1 MFGTKNAFFRR
12 GSSKAG
18 TIACLVLM
26 LALVMPP
33 LPDVSAAEAY
43 DASII
48 AVSSPRQLAPGQAS
62 TVSVTVK
69 NIGALTWSNGGK
81 NYVSIYSYDW
91 NRRTEANSVLASPG
105 WENAMRPARLP
116 VSSLAPGQTTTF
128 TFPLK
133 APSSP
138 GTYSSDFLLV
148 AEGLRRMGNGRFTL
162 RLDVKHGVV
171 TPAASLAAAP
181 VTTVESDSNAADDI
195 AVGST
200 KWRAEVAS
208 MSGSSW
214 QINMEENAF
223 ITLKFKN
230 AGTETWKKDGASY
243 ISLYSVNGN
252 KERESA
258 FRDLSWKGN
267 QAARLVE
274 SEVKPG
280 QIGTIKVELRA
291 PRSPGAYRE
300 EFMLAAEDTAWISG
314 GRVLL
319 PIVVPVTSE
328 FIASAP
334 AGFNANEVLSQ
345 SSGQRKGI
353 YTATL
358 LLRSTDAVSLPGN
371 ERQQI
376 TVGFKN
382 TGNVP
387 WNMRALKVRE
397 VVSTSSGSSA
407 SARDESWR
415 DISTPVQV
423 LGVTNP
429 GEIGFLTFFIK
440 APVKK
445 GSYTARFQLHAD
457 QNPVEG
463 GLIDIPI
470 TVTADGV
477 ITPEPKPAPTNPTP
491 SSPSTPPAPSIYT
504 PQPLSGDEST
514 LPAEPMI
521 RTGIFATT
529 DDKMVVTATF
539 APLEVRSGGP
549 SGAVVCIVPLN
560 RSVTVSYDRAAKLYR
575 VSGECTAQSSTW
587 YVVHAQDH
595 LSPME
600 MSDFSRP
607 VAWLPGAND
616 NTFRANLELRY
627 APAVDQVWVINELP
641 VEWYLKGIAET
652 SNVSPP
658 QYQRALLTGA
668 RTYAMYH
675 VQRQTKHAARHFT
688 VDATY
693 DQVYRGYG
701 AEARS
706 PNIVAAVDATRGQI
720 VTYDGK
726 LAITPYF
733 SRSDGRTRDWTE
745 VWGGGPYPWLVSVPV
760 PHDVGKTLWGHGV
773 GLSATGAL
781 QMDAK
786 DGASYQQILSHFYRG
801 TELRRVYK

>member
-1 MFGTKNAFFRR
+1 
-12 GSSKAG
+12 
-18 TIACLVLM
+18 
-26 LALVMPP
+26 MPP
-33 LPDVSAAEAY
+33 LPATSAAESY

-48 AVSSPRQLAPGQAS
+48 AVSAPKQLAPGQMS
-62 TVSVTVK
+62 VVSVTVK
-69 NIGALTWSNGGK
+69 NIGTLTWSNGGK

-91 NRRTEANSVLASPG
+91 DRRTEANSVLASPG

-116 VSSLAPGQTTTF
+116 VSSLAPGQTAIF

-133 APSSP
+133 APSAP
-138 GTYSSDFLLV
+138 GVYSSDFLLV

-162 RLDVKHGVV
+162 RLDVKHGIV
-171 TPAASLAAAP
+171 TPTATLIAAP
-181 VTTVESDSNAADDI
+181 VPVVEPSSSDTGEI
-195 AVGST
+195 ATGST
-200 KWRAEVAS
+200 KWRAELVS
-208 MSGSSW
+208 MSGSEW
-214 QINMEENAF
+214 QINMEENTF
-223 ITLKFKN
+223 VTLTFKN
-230 AGTETWKKDGASY
+230 VGTETWKKDGASY
-243 ISLYSVNGN
+243 ISVYSVNGN
-252 KERESA
+252 KERESP
-258 FRDLSWKGN
+258 FRDKSWNGN
-267 QAARLVE
+267 QAARLIE

-280 QIGTIKVELRA
+280 QIGTVKIEIRA
-291 PRSPGAYRE
+291 PRSPGSYRE

-319 PIVVPVTSE
+319 PIIVPITSE

-334 AGFNANEVLSQ
+334 PGFNANEVLSQ
-345 SSGQRKGI
+345 SASRRNGI

-358 LLRSTDAVSLPGN
+358 LLRSTDRLSLPGD
-371 ERQQI
+371 ERQQV
-376 TVGFKN
+376 TLGFKN
-382 TGNVP
+382 TSNVP
-387 WNMRALKVRE
+387 WNMRALKAQD
-397 VVSTSSGSSA
+397 GMM
-407 SARDESWR
+407 RDDSWR
-415 DISTPVQV
+415 DLSTPVQV

-445 GSYTARFQLHAD
+445 GVYTASFQLQAD
-457 QNPVEG
+457 NNVVEG
-463 GLIDIPI
+463 GMIDIPI
-470 TVTADGV
+470 TVTSDGV
-477 ITPEPKPAPTNPTP
+477 ITPEPKPVPVTPP

-504 PQPLSGDEST
+504 PQPLTGDESS

-521 RTGIFATT
+521 RAGIFATA
-529 DDKMVVTATF
+529 DDKMVVTAKF

-549 SGAVVCIVPLN
+549 AGSVICVVPLQ

-575 VSGECTAQSSTW
+575 VSGECTGQSATW
-587 YVVHAQDH
+587 YVVHAQDI

-600 MSDFSRP
+600 MTDFSRP
-607 VAWLPGAND
+607 VGWLPGAND
-616 NTFRANLELRY
+616 NTFRSNLELRF
-627 APAVDQVWVINELP
+627 AEAVDQVWVINELP
-641 VEWYLKGIAET
+641 IEWYLKGIAET
-652 SNVSPP
+652 SNSSPP

-706 PNIVAAVDATRGQI
+706 PTIVAAVEATRGQI
-720 VTYDGK
+720 VTYNGK

-781 QMDAK
+781 QMDYK

-801 TELRRVYK
+801 TELWRVYR

>member
-1 MFGTKNAFFRR
+1 MTRRERTSFRFGRL
-12 GSSKAG
+12 KAG
-18 TIACLVLM
+18 TIACLVLISSVI
-26 LALVMPP
+26 APP
-33 LPDVSAAEAY
+33 SFRVHAAESY

-48 AVSSPRQLAPGQAS
+48 AVSAPKQLAPGETAS
-62 TVSVTVK
+62 VSVTVK
-69 NIGALTWSNGGK
+69 NIGTQTWSNGGS

-128 TFPLK
+128 TFSLK
-133 APSSP
+133 APSSQ
-138 GTYSSDFLLV
+138 GVYSSDFLLV
-148 AEGLRRMGNGRFTL
+148 SEGLRRMGNGRFTL
-162 RLDVKHGVV
+162 RLEVKEGVQ
-171 TPAASLAAAP
+171 TPTASLLSAP
-181 VTTVESDSNAADDI
+181 APEDSSQSKV

-200 KWRAEVAS
+200 KWSAELIS
-208 MSGSSW
+208 MGGSEW
-214 QINMEENAF
+214 QINMEENVF
-223 ITLKFKN
+223 VTLAFKN
-230 AGTETWKKDGASY
+230 TGTETWKNKETSY
-243 ISLYSVNGN
+243 ISIYSVNGS

-258 FRDLSWKGN
+258 FKDQSWNWN
-267 QAARLVE
+267 QATRLVE

-280 QIGTIKVELRA
+280 QIGHVKIELRA

-300 EFMLAAEDTAWISG
+300 EFMLASEDTAWISG
-314 GRVLL
+314 GRVVL
-319 PIVVPVTSE
+319 PIVVPITSE

-334 AGFNANEVLSQ
+334 PGFNVNEVISQ
-345 SSGQRKGI
+345 SATQRSGI

-358 LLRSTDAVSLPGN
+358 LLRSTDALSLPGDD
-371 ERQQI
+371 RGQI

-387 WNMRALKVRE
+387 WNIRALKLRAITAASNGV
-397 VVSTSSGSSA
+397 SA
-407 SARDESWR
+407 SARDDSWR

-429 GEIGFLTFFIK
+429 GEIGFLTFFLK
-440 APVKK
+440 APTKK
-445 GSYTARFQLHAD
+445 GSYTASFQLQAD
-457 QNPVEG
+457 NQVVDG

-470 TVTADGV
+470 TVTSDGV
-477 ITPEPKPAPTNPTP
+477 ITPEPIHTTTP
-491 SSPSTPPAPSIYT
+491 SSPSTPPAPAIYT
-504 PQPLSGDEST
+504 PQPLNGDESS
-514 LPAEPMI
+514 LPDEPMI
-521 RTGIFATT
+521 RAGIFATT
-529 DDKMVVTATF
+529 DDRMIVMAKFAT
-539 APLEVRSGGP
+539 LEVRSGGP
-549 SGAVVCIVPLN
+549 SGTVVCQIPVS
-560 RSVTVSYDRAAKLYR
+560 RSVTVSYDRSAKLYR
-575 VSGECTAQSSTW
+575 LSGECTGQSSTW
-587 YVVHAQDH
+587 YVVHAQDSI
-595 LSPME
+595 SPME

-616 NTFRANLELRY
+616 NTFRANLELRF
-627 APAVDQVWVINELP
+627 AEEVDQVWVINELP
-641 VEWYLKGIAET
+641 IEWYLKGIAET
-652 SNVSPP
+652 SNSSPP
-658 QYQRALLTGA
+658 QYQRALLTGS

-688 VDATY
+688 VDSTY

-706 PNIVAAVDATRGQI
+706 PTIVAAVEATRGQI

-781 QMDAK
+781 AMDSK
-786 DGASYQQILSHFYRG
+786 DGATYQQILSHFYQG

>member
-1 MFGTKNAFFRR
+1 MATHARPSFRFGR
-12 GSSKAG
+12 SKAG
-18 TIACLVLM
+18 LVACLVLIVS
-26 LALVMPP
+26 LIVPP
-33 LPDVSAAEAY
+33 LPRASAAAAY

-48 AVSSPRQLAPGQAS
+48 AVSAPRQLAPGQMSA
-62 TVSVTVK
+62 VSVTVK
-69 NIGALTWSNGGK
+69 NIGTATWSNSGR

-91 NRRTEANSVLASPG
+91 NRRTESNSVLASPG

-116 VSSLAPGQTTTF
+116 VSNLAPGQATTF

-133 APSSP
+133 APATP

-148 AEGLRRMGNGRFTL
+148 AEALRRMGNGRFTL
-162 RLDVKHGVV
+162 RLEVKHGVV

-181 VTTVESDSNAADDI
+181 APPPAEAPADI
-195 AVGST
+195 ASGST
-200 KWRAEVAS
+200 KWRAELVS
-208 MSGSSW
+208 MNGSEW
-214 QINMEENAF
+214 QIGMEENVF
-223 ITLKFKN
+223 VTLSFKN
-230 AGTETWKKDGASY
+230 AGTETWKKDGPSY
-243 ISLYSVNGN
+243 VSIYSVNGN

-258 FRDLSWKGN
+258 FRDRSWNGN

-274 SEVKPG
+274 TEVKPG
-280 QIGTIKVELRA
+280 QIGHVKVELRA

-314 GRVLL
+314 GRVVL
-319 PIVVPVTSE
+319 PIVVPVTSA

-334 AGFNANEVLSQ
+334 PGFNASEVLSQ
-345 SSGQRKGI
+345 SAANRDGI

-358 LLRSTDAVSLPGN
+358 LLRSTHTVSLPGN

-387 WNMRALKVRE
+387 WNMRALKLAGV
-397 VVSTSSGSSA
+397 TSA
-407 SARDESWR
+407 SNVAASTRDGSWR
-415 DISTPVQV
+415 DASTPVRV

-429 GEIGFLTFFIK
+429 GEVGFLTFFIK
-440 APVKK
+440 APPKK
-445 GSYTARFQLHAD
+445 GAYTVSFQLQAD
-457 QNPVEG
+457 DQAVEG

-477 ITPEPKPAPTNPTP
+477 IEPEPKPVPAP

-504 PQPLSGDEST
+504 PQPLNGDEAS

-521 RTGIFATT
+521 RVGIFATT
-529 DDKMVVTATF
+529 DDKMVVTAKF
-539 APLEVRSGGP
+539 APLEIRSGGP
-549 SGAVVCIVPLN
+549 NGSVVCVVPLQ

-658 QYQRALLTGA
+658 QYQRALLTAA

-675 VQRQTKHAARHFT
+675 VQRQTKHAARHYT

-706 PNIVAAVDATRGQI
+706 PSIVAAVEATRGQI

-726 LAITPYF
+726 LALTPYF